1 MGTIKFISGNP
12 EFLHE
17 MIGKGAVEIL
27 MNLIKQVNENTKKS
41 GTCLPNSG
49 HLLVQV
55 SILLERFRLVKLIFM
70 LSNITY
76 MPGGCNRWPVT
87 RSQVGVLGLRDQGS
101 GQPHLRPVCACFLW
115 KGYSV
120 AFYMQ
125 LSPACATIAATLQRA
140 GLKDEYLAPLQLH
153 VIIRTF
159 TGRVWTFRVS
169 FYNFIYLFVIFDCFR
184 SWLLRGLFSRCGVWG
199 LLFIAEVSHVA
210 EHVL

>member
-27 MNLIKQVNENTKKS
+27 MSLIKQVNENTKKS

-55 SILLERFRLVKLIFM
+55 SILLESVRLVKLVFM

-76 MPGGCNRWPVT
+76 LPGGCNRWAVIHT
-87 RSQVGVLGLRDQGS
+87 QVGVLGLGDQGGSPSPTSALCVPVSS
-101 GQPHLRPVCACFLW
+101 GRAILWLFIRSCPEAGAGLQPLDNYC
-115 KGYSV
+115 GY
-120 AFYMQ
+120 
-125 LSPACATIAATLQRA
+125 PTERA
-140 GLKDEYLAPLQLH
+140 GLKNEYLTPLQLH
-153 VIIRTF
+153 VIIRIL

-169 FYNFIYLFVIFDCFR
+169 FL
-184 SWLLRGLFSRCGVWG
+184 
-199 LLFIAEVSHVA
+199 
-210 EHVL
+210 

>member
-55 SILLERFRLVKLIFM
+55 SILLERFRLVKLVFM

-76 MPGGCNRWPVT
+76 MPGGCNRWPVI
-87 RSQVGVLGLRDQGS
+87 RSQVGVLGLGDQGGSPSPTSALCVPVSS
-101 GQPHLRPVCACFLW
+101 GKAILWLFTCSCLRHVHNYC
-115 KGYSV
+115 Y
-120 AFYMQ
+120 Y
-125 LSPACATIAATLQRA
+125 PAERA

-169 FYNFIYLFVIFDCFR
+169 FL
-184 SWLLRGLFSRCGVWG
+184 
-199 LLFIAEVSHVA
+199 
-210 EHVL
+210 